1 MEIGDLVLCKCDFYG
16 YEENYDFSVSFPKWN
31 KVYTIRDIKT
41 IGSFKGL
48 LLDEIVN
55 ELVDTEAF
63 GKVEIQFDFN
73 CFTLLPQ
80 ADLSELKELL

>member
-1 MEIGDLVLCKCDFYG
+1 MEIGDLVLCKCDFYA
-16 YEENYDFSVSFPKWN
+16 YEENYDFPVSFPKGN

-48 LLDEIVN
+48 VLEEIVN

-73 CFTLLPQ
+73 CFTVLPT
-80 ADLSELKELL
+80 ADLSEIKELL